1 MDGTDCKMKCFT
13 AAFSAVLGIAV
24 SSAPIAPFC
33 IAQDSS
39 SSPQA
44 LKLVRS
50 AFSCVDILGLEEFI
64 VYAYELAAVPPVV
77 CPDCPAPEEA
87 VLPPAG
93 VAIVSV
99 LLGLLSETLL
109 WERV

>member
-1 MDGTDCKMKCFT
+1 
-13 AAFSAVLGIAV
+13 
-24 SSAPIAPFC
+24 
-33 IAQDSS
+33 
-39 SSPQA
+39 
-44 LKLVRS
+44 
-50 AFSCVDILGLEEFI
+50 LEEFI

>member
-1 MDGTDCKMKCFT
+1 MCSCLIGSASGISWYSK
-13 AAFSAVLGIAV
+13 FSMAVRIV
-24 SSAPIAPFC
+24 SSMLYGSDLAE
-33 IAQDSS
+33 DSS
-39 SSPQA
+39 SSRQA

-93 VAIVSV
+93 VAIVSE

-109 WERV
+109 